1 MISQSSI
8 SIYIVAKHQDDDTP
22 NNQIKALLNKV
33 TLSMHA
39 IAPLVMAVP
48 SEYVNS
54 DFICFCINEN
64 SEVFLCGAIF
74 VCVPNQHNNEVM
86 VSVVRRHWCF
96 WYISKML
103 SAHSPPPTPKVK
115 KRTMTEVSWFLLQ
128 GCNIPPHNMQSYIL
142 SSCHLELRHTQTQ
155 WTRICN
161 VSNEWIPQHELC
173 LLC

>member
-1 MISQSSI
+1 
-8 SIYIVAKHQDDDTP
+8 
-22 NNQIKALLNKV
+22 
-33 TLSMHA
+33 MHA

-74 VCVPNQHNNEVM
+74 VCVPNQHNNEAM

-128 GCNIPPHNMQSYIL
+128 GCNIPPHYMQSYIL
-142 SSCHLELRHTQTQ
+142 SSCHLELRHTHSERAFAMCQT
-155 WTRICN
+155 
-161 VSNEWIPQHELC
+161 NEYRNMNYAFCVKYMFYTWRKCTPDIDTQLV
-173 LLC
+173 